1 LRQWPSRP
9 WQKTYAAILL
19 LGGSFGC
26 TAEET
31 TQAEPHEG
39 EQPVQT
45 TREFTTTQSDSGRR
59 VFVFNAK
66 VARVYEDDVTRAEV
80 VRVDFYRDGEKVSVL
95 TSDQAVLRKGGQ
107 LTAIGNVVVVALE
120 DSSVLRTER
129 LYWDRVEKKI
139 RTDVPFV
146 LTEKNGDELHGQ
158 SLVTDPD
165 LELLEVVDP
174 DIRLPDVDVHER

>member
-1 LRQWPSRP
+1 MPARP
-9 WQKTYAAILL
+9 FRGIFVVTLS
-19 LGGSFGC
+19 LGGFLGC

-31 TQAEPHEG
+31 TQVDPDVG
-39 EQPVQT
+39 ETPIQT

-80 VRVDFYRDGEKVSVL
+80 VRVDFYRDGKKISVL
-95 TSDQAVLRKGGQ
+95 TSDEAVLRKGGR

-120 DSSVLRTER
+120 DSSILRTER
-129 LYWDRVEKKI
+129 LYWDRIEKKI

-146 LTEKNGDELHGQ
+146 LTEKNGDELRGQ

-174 DIRLPDVDVHER
+174 DIKLPDADVHGR